1 MTKTDLT
8 QRYKNDDIQW
18 NKHAILVLDKLEE
31 HEKKLN
37 GIPGLLIYLV
47 CGAGTVCTVLLG
59 AILVFAD
66 TRYAS
71 KEVVVRI
78 EERLC
83 NYANKEISIDN
94 TGRIVRLEVK
104 VQEIIVAGEDSRRL
118 EIVNQKEIMD
128 KLQEVIARNK
138 KIDKG
143 K

>member
-1 MTKTDLT
+1 M
-8 QRYKNDDIQW
+8 
-18 NKHAILVLDKLEE
+18 LDKLEE

-66 TRYAS
+66 TRYAN
-71 KEVVVRI
+71 KEVVIRI

-83 NYANKEISIDN
+83 NYANKEIAVDN

-128 KLQEVIARNK
+128 KLQEVIVRNK
-138 KIDKG
+138 KIDKE

>member
-1 MTKTDLT
+1 MTKTNLT
-8 QRYKNDDIQW
+8 QQYKNDDIRW

-37 GIPGLLIYLV
+37 EIPKLLIYLV

-71 KEVVVRI
+71 KEVVIRI

-83 NYANKEISIDN
+83 NYAN
-94 TGRIVRLEVK
+94 K

-138 KIDKG
+138 KIDKE